1 MPATLQ
7 RPFQLLPCHH
17 ARPHR
22 KSISCFRPHHNASL
36 PNCSSSSSQC
46 EQVQGYVVLGL
57 QKLQCNLG
65 LQVGT
70 TTFLMT
76 PLKERRQ
83 YRRLEQELGIV
94 KLMLAI
100 SPSAESNE
108 VLRRGG
114 FMEKC
119 SKVSRWNFFKQK
131 KYSRRLKE
139 LDEEIDRFLRMQ
151 TLRELQELKSMMS
164 GAGGHRPN
172 MGVGQRRG
180 LRPMDSRLVISGR
193 QCRVKRRPCI
203 AIARAQH
210 RQTCGKRRE
219 RRALEQRACKG
230 TCAITLPFHVLLLS
244 LLL

>member
-1 MPATLQ
+1 MVIEAAAGVVIQ
-7 RPFQLLPCHH
+7 QLWEIVRDLFTQPG
-17 ARPHR
+17 R
-22 KSISCFRPHHNASL
+22 F
-36 PNCSSSSSQC
+36 
-46 EQVQGYVVLGL
+46 
-57 QKLQCNLG
+57 
-65 LQVGT
+65 
-70 TTFLMT
+70 
-76 PLKERRQ
+76 RRQ

-94 KLMLAI
+94 LLMLAR

-114 FMEKC
+114 ELMEKC
-119 SKVSRWNFFKQK
+119 SEVSRWNFFKQK
-131 KYSRRLKE
+131 KYSRRLKK

-172 MGVGQRRG
+172 MGVRQHRG
-180 LRPMDSRLVISGR
+180 LRPMDSRPVISGR
-193 QCRVKRRPCI
+193 QWQVKRRPCI

-219 RRALEQRACKG
+219 RHALEQRACRG